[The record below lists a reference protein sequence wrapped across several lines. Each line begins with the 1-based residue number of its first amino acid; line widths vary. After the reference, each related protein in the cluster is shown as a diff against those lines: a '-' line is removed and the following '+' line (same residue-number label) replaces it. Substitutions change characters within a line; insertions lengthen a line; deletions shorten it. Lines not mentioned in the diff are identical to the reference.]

1 MGLESKVVEDV
12 REEPAVDREKVRDF
26 ICYHLDSIFD
36 RTSSIKIWIT
46 LHNPH
51 YNMFALFFF
60 FFSFSNFSLTVDLS
74 STIASVL
81 QYKR

>member
-36 RTSSIKIWIT
+36 RG
-46 LHNPH
+46 NC
-51 YNMFALFFF
+51 
-60 FFSFSNFSLTVDLS
+60 
-74 STIASVL
+74 
-81 QYKR
+81 